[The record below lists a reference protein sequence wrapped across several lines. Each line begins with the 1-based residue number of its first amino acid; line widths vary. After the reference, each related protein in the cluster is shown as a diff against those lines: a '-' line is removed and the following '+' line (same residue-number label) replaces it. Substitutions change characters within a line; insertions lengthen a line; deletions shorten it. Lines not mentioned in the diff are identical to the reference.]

1 MPDLKYFYDDMQPG
15 SRVDIGQY
23 HVSAEEIIHF
33 AEQFDPAPF
42 HLDEAAGKASF
53 LGGLAA
59 SGWHV
64 CSIAMKMIC
73 DAYLLESTSQGSPGM
88 KECRWLAPVLAG
100 DTLSGHMSVE
110 SARLSASR
118 PGLGFLELRVDLFN
132 QKGIHVLSFQNTG
145 MMLTREAAGA

>member
-1 MPDLKYFYDDMQPG
+1 MQPG
-15 SRVDIGQY
+15 TRVDIGKY

-33 AEQFDPAPF
+33 AKQFDPAPF
-42 HLDEAAGKASF
+42 HLDEEAGKASF

-59 SGWHV
+59 SGWQV
-64 CSIAMKMIC
+64 CAIAMKMIC
-73 DAYLLESTSQGSPGM
+73 DTYLLESSSQGSPGV

-100 DTLSGHMSVE
+100 DTLTGHVFIE

-132 QKGIHVLSFQNTG
+132 QNRKHVLAFHNTG
-145 MMLTREAAGA
+145 MMLTREVASA